1 MPIRIAVVLLAVLLP
16 LTLRAQLIPEEVP
29 LEDVLEIVVLKRKLL
44 AIGARGGGQV
54 ALDLEIGERVLFT
67 ESRGRVG
74 VALTDRRVL
83 AVTDRSGS
91 WQEERYRLT
100 EKASARAQL
109 GDRVALVTTSQ
120 RLLGFDGG
128 SGNLIEGRM
137 GPHEKLLW
145 TAVGSNVVVAVTD
158 RRALGLSPSVGGF
171 FPTPIQLDERIE
183 SVTAKSDL
191 ATVITSTRIL
201 IFRGPSGTWEER
213 NLDLR

>member
-1 MPIRIAVVLLAVLLP
+1 MRIRIAVAVLAVLLP
-16 LTLRAQLIPEEVP
+16 LTLRAQRIPEEVP

-54 ALDLEIGERVLFT
+54 ELDLEIGERVLST

-91 WQEERYRLT
+91 WQEERYLQT
-100 EKASARAQL
+100 EKASTQVQL
-109 GDRVALVTTSQ
+109 GDRVALITTSQ

-128 SGNLIEGRM
+128 SGNLIETRM
-137 GPHEKLLW
+137 GPHEKLLR

-171 FPTPIQLDERIE
+171 FPTPMRLGERIE
-183 SVTAKSDL
+183 SVTAKADL
-191 ATVITSTRIL
+191 VTVITSTRIL
-201 IFRGPSGTWEER
+201 IFRGPSGSWEER